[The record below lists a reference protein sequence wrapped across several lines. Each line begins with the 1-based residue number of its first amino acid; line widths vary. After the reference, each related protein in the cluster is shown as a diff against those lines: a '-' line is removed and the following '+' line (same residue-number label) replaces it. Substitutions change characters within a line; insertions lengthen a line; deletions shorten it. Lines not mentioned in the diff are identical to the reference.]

1 MSVNKYQP
9 HILVLP
15 EDRANS
21 EMAIG
26 FLLNSK
32 LNERSIQVL
41 PFVRGWKT
49 VVEKFTD
56 DFVPTMRKYPDR
68 IIVLLIDFDESE
80 KRFDYVEEKIP
91 EDLRNRVF
99 VLGVLSEPE
108 KLKRSLKK
116 NFEEIGEALSS
127 NCSDNTDILWQHDL
141 LKHNKI
147 ELERMA
153 SSVKPFLF
161 SKEEFAQRGDTLLV

>member
-1 MSVNKYQP
+1 MSINKYQP

-21 EMAIG
+21 EMATG

-56 DFVPTMRKYPDR
+56 DFAPTMRQYSGR
-68 IIVLLIDFDESE
+68 TVVLLIDFDEDE
-80 KRFDYVEEKIP
+80 NRFDYVGQKIP
-91 EDLRNRVF
+91 EDLKNRVF

-108 KLKRSLKK
+108 KLKNSLRKS
-116 NFEEIGEALSS
+116 FEEIGEALSTE
-127 NCSDNTDILWQHDL
+127 CSDNTDALWKHDL
-141 LKHNKI
+141 LKHNKT
-147 ELERMA
+147 ELDRMIF
-153 SSVKPFLF
+153 SVKPFLF
-161 SKEEFAQRGDTLLV
+161 G

>member
-21 EMAIG
+21 EIAIG

-32 LNERSIQVL
+32 LDERSIQVL
-41 PFVRGWKT
+41 PFAHGWKT
-49 VVEKFTD
+49 VVDKFTD
-56 DFVPTMRKYPDR
+56 DFAPTMRQYPAR
-68 IIVLLIDFDESE
+68 MIVLLIDFDEDETRFGYVE
-80 KRFDYVEEKIP
+80 KRIP
-91 EDLRNRVF
+91 EDLKNRVF

-108 KLKRSLKK
+108 KLKSSLRK
-116 NFEEIGEALSS
+116 NFEEIGEVLSS
-127 NCSDNTDILWQHDL
+127 NCSDSSDSTDVLWQHDL

-147 ELERMA
+147 ELERMG

-161 SKEEFAQRGDTLLV
+161 S

>member
-21 EMAIG
+21 EIANG
-26 FLLNSK
+26 FLLNSR

-49 VVEKFTD
+49 VVDRFVS
-56 DFVPTMRKYPDR
+56 DFAPTMRQYADR
-68 IIVLLIDFDESE
+68 MIVLLVDFDEVE
-80 KRFDYVEEKIP
+80 NRFDYVWEEIP
-91 EDLRNRVF
+91 EDLKNRVF

-108 KLKRSLKK
+108 ELRSILRKS
-116 NFEEIGEALSS
+116 FEEIGETLSTD
-127 NCSDNTDILWQHDL
+127 CSDNTDALWKHDL
-141 LKHNKI
+141 LKHNET
-147 ELERMA
+147 ELARMIP
-153 SSVKPFLF
+153 SVKPFLF
-161 SKEEFAQRGDTLLV
+161 G

>member
-1 MSVNKYQP
+1 MSVNKYQL

-21 EMAIG
+21 EMATG

-32 LNERSIQVL
+32 LNDRSIQVL

-56 DFVPTMRKYPDR
+56 DFVPTMRQYPAR
-68 IIVLLIDFDESE
+68 MIVLLIDFDENE
-80 KRFDYVEEKIP
+80 NRFDYVGQRIP

-108 KLKRSLKK
+108 ELKSSLRK

-127 NCSDNTDILWQHDL
+127 DCSDNTDVLWQHDL
-141 LKHNKI
+141 LRHNKT
-147 ELERMA
+147 ELERMV

-161 SKEEFAQRGDTLLV
+161 I